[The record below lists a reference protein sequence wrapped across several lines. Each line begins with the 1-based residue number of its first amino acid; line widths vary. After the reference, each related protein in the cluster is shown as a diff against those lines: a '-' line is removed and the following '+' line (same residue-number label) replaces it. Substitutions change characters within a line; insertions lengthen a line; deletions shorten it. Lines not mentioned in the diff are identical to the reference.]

1 MNSFL
6 QKANKLSALKRVLR
20 MNLRDVLTADA
31 QGKQKGTTTGAET
44 EASAAEIVGNQGR
57 ASALLFLILIKHRYQ

>member
-6 QKANKLSALKRVLR
+6 QKANKLSTLKRVLR

-31 QGKQKGTTTGAET
+31 QGKQKGTTGAET
-44 EASAAEIVGNQGR
+44 EASAAEIVGNQGE
-57 ASALLFLILIKHRYQ
+57 SICSPFFNSY